1 MESSISTQSCHSYHT
16 SLHKYFYQLF
26 FSFSFITDI
35 VRVHE
40 IIVLYTKEQ
49 YGIMIS
55 YTRILKKNVR
65 EKCLHIKPKS
75 WQGVME

>member
-1 MESSISTQSCHSYHT
+1 MESSISTQSCRSYHT

-55 YTRILKKNVR
+55 YTRILKKTYAKNVCTLNLR
-65 EKCLHIKPKS
+65 VDR
-75 WQGVME
+75 G